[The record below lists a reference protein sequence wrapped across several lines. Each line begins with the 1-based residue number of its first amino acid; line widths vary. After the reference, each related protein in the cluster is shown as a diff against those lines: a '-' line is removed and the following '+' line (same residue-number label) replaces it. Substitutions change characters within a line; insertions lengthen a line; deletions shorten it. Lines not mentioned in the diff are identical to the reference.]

1 MTENIYI
8 NKEDMIR
15 IIVADDHKLFRSG
28 LISLLEDE
36 KDFYIVGEADNGEEL
51 LDLYFELKPDVIVV
65 DISMPFLNGVEALA
79 EIKKKD
85 KNVKALF
92 VSMHDSE
99 ENIYYAIKNGAYGLI
114 SKNIMKGELTYA
126 IRAANEGKQYFGQ
139 NWPEEKLKELL
150 NRFEFLS
157 GKNSENKPNLSPRER
172 EILRNIAEGLSSSEI
187 AIRVH
192 LSKRT
197 VDAHRAHIMRKLEV
211 TTLPELVKY
220 AIKYTHL
227 EKRSSKE

>member
-1 MTENIYI
+1 MNTEN
-8 NKEDMIR
+8 KIR
-15 IIVADDHKLFRSG
+15 LVVADDHKLFRSG
-28 LISLLEDE
+28 LISLLADE
-36 KDFYIVGEADNGEEL
+36 KDFFIVGEADNGEEL
-51 LDLYFELKPDVIVV
+51 VQLYFDLKPDVIVI

-99 ENIYYAIKNGAYGLI
+99 EYIYYAIKTGAYGLI

-126 IRAANEGKQYFGQ
+126 IRAANEGKHYFGQ
-139 NWPEEKLKELL
+139 NWPEEKLKELV

-157 GKNSENKPNLSPRER
+157 GKNSENKPSLSPRER
-172 EILRNIAEGLSSSEI
+172 EILKNIGEGLTSSEI
-187 AIRVH
+187 ATKVH

-197 VDAHRAHIMRKLEV
+197 VDAHRSHIMRKLEV
-211 TTLPELVKY
+211 STLPELMKY
-220 AIKYTHL
+220 AIKYL
-227 EKRSSKE
+227 QMGKNDKKE